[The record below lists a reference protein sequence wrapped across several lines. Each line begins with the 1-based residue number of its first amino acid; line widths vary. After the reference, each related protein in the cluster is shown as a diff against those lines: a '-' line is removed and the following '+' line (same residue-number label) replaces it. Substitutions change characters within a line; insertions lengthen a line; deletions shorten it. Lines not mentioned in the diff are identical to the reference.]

1 MESNTATKSNLVLN
15 NRNELHL
22 TGIKKVR
29 STEPSNIIAN
39 LDNTSIIIHGNNLSV
54 QQLDI
59 KEGTLQITG
68 NVDSIK
74 YSNQAAKSFSF
85 KNMFK

>member
-1 MESNTATKSNLVLN
+1 MDLTLK
-15 NRNELHL
+15 NRTDLSL

-29 STEPSNIIAN
+29 STEPNQVIAVI
-39 LDNTSIIIHGNNLSV
+39 DNGNIIIHGSNLSV

-59 KEGTLQITG
+59 KEGTLNIEG
-68 NVDSIK
+68 IVNSIK
-74 YSNQAAKSFSF
+74 YTNQVSKSFSF

>member
-1 MESNTATKSNLVLN
+1 MNTNLTLN
-15 NRNELHL
+15 NRTELIL

-29 STEPSNIIAN
+29 STEPNQIIAN
-39 LDNTSIIIHGNNLSV
+39 LENTSIVISGTNLSV

-59 KEGTLQITG
+59 KQGTLEVTG
-68 NVDSIK
+68 TVNSIK
-74 YSNQAAKSFSF
+74 YSSNVSKSFSL

>member
-1 MESNTATKSNLVLN
+1 METTTKSNLILN
-15 NRNELHL
+15 NRQELSL

-29 STEPSNIIAN
+29 STDPALIIASI
-39 LDNTSIIIHGNNLSV
+39 DNGNIIIHGQNLSV

-68 NVDSIK
+68 MVNSIK
-74 YSNQAAKSFSF
+74 YSNQVSKSFSF